1 MKITNLIETDQS
13 SLHQTTF
20 IADVIAGLSAQ
31 EKAISA
37 KYFYDDIGS
46 ELFQKITQHPDY
58 YPTSTEFSI
67 LQSISHLLPG
77 IINASELDII
87 ELGAGDGHKSEL
99 IINGFLNHDCKVNF
113 YPIDIS
119 EKAMQLLDDN
129 LSKHP
134 SLHTHGVVADY
145 FHGLNYL
152 KKISSNKKLVLF
164 LGSNIG
170 NFNKVQIDSFLSQL
184 QDSLD
189 TGDYVLVGFDLKKDT
204 HVLNQAYN
212 DADGL
217 TRQFNLNLLNRINR
231 ELGGDFNVSAFEH
244 YGFYN
249 PKLGAM
255 ESYLISL
262 DDQIVTIE
270 AADKPFYFTQ
280 HEAMHLEYSYK
291 FSTAAITQLAVQNG
305 FTITQLFSDSRDYF
319 IDALWQVT

>member
-20 IADVIAGLSAQ
+20 IADVITGLSAQ
-31 EKAISA
+31 QKAISA

-67 LQSISHLLPG
+67 LQSINHLLPE
-77 IINASELDII
+77 IINVSEIDII

-129 LSKHP
+129 LNRQKN
-134 SLHTHGVVADY
+134 LYVHGVVADY
-145 FHGLNYL
+145 FHGLNHL
-152 KKISSNKKLVLF
+152 KKVSSNRKLVLF

-170 NFNKVQIDSFLSQL
+170 NFNKAQIDTFLSQL
-184 QDSLD
+184 RTSLD
-189 TGDYVLVGFDLKKDT
+189 TGDYILIGFDLKKDT

-212 DADGL
+212 DSDGL
-217 TRQFNLNLLNRINR
+217 TRQFNLNLLKRINR

-249 PKLGAM
+249 PRLGAM

-262 DDQIVTIE
+262 EDQIVRI
-270 AADKPFYFTQ
+270 AASDKPFYFTQ

-291 FSTAAITQLAVQNG
+291 FSTTAIAQLAADNG
-305 FTITQLFSDSRDYF
+305 FAITQLFSDNRDYF